1 MYVQLSINNYILSR
15 VPLFLRIV
23 TRHVLCLDINKYS
36 TNQCDILVQID
47 IDVRGEVQKH
57 LPRIFPYMPPF
68 LPPSSTASWRH
79 NPESVVPVLVP
90 LPQDLWWDSI
100 LSGS

>member
-1 MYVQLSINNYILSR
+1 MYNFQLTITIKGTVIPKNCDKACSS
-15 VPLFLRIV
+15 
-23 TRHVLCLDINKYS
+23 LDINKYS
-36 TNQCDILVQID
+36 TNQCYIFVQID

-68 LPPSSTASWRH
+68 LPPSSTASWRR

-90 LPQDLWWDSI
+90 LPPDLWWDSI

>member
-1 MYVQLSINNYILSR
+1 MYN
-15 VPLFLRIV
+15 FLETFTIK
-23 TRHVLCLDINKYS
+23 HVLCLDINKYS
-36 TNQCDILVQID
+36 TNQCCIHVLVQID

-57 LPRIFPYMPPF
+57 LPRISLYMPPF
-68 LPPSSTASWRH
+68 LPRSGTTSWRR

-90 LPQDLWWDSI
+90 LPLNLWWDSI